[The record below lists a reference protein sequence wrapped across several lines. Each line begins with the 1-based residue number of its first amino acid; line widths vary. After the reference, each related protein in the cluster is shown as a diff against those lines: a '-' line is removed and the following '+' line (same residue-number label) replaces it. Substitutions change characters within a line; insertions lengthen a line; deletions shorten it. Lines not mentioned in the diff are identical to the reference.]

1 MNASCKISNVS
12 QKSALVKFMFNGC
25 VKLHFI
31 CEFPCIKRRG
41 MENMAIV
48 QQFLVEMIRWGV
60 DWWVGGGRTG
70 VVKRSN
76 LAFMTF

>member
-12 QKSALVKFMFNGC
+12 QKSALMKFMFNGC
-25 VKLHFI
+25 VISLLELHFI

-48 QQFLVEMIRWGV
+48 QQFLVEIIK
-60 DWWVGGGRTG
+60 VGRRLVGRRG
-70 VVKRSN
+70 KGQE
-76 LAFMTF
+76 L